1 MYNLQ
6 GLFSTSFQSHEHEK
20 SPCGGQKCVYKLKTS
35 PMTSHYNVFE
45 NCDFYILFTVT
56 CLYVRLPVFK
66 SVAKAECVPA
76 CSPNNSRVA
85 RWIIGVIGP
94 AVKLMTSC

>member
-1 MYNLQ
+1 MNTKNRPVVAKSALQ
-6 GLFSTSFQSHEHEK
+6 TEIKSYDQSL
-20 SPCGGQKCVYKLKTS
+20 QRFRKLQFL
-35 PMTSHYNVFE
+35 Y
-45 NCDFYILFTVT
+45 LFTVT

-66 SVAKAECVPA
+66 SVAKAQCVSA

>member
-6 GLFSTSFQSHEHEK
+6 GFFQWDEHEK
-20 SPCGGQKCVYKLKTS
+20 SPCGGQKCVYKLKSS

-56 CLYVRLPVFK
+56 CLYVRLLVFK

-76 CSPNNSRVA
+76 WTNNSRVA